1 MQMLNRHIG
10 KMSQNEK
17 IYTFCNV
24 NDGSTTYTCADIIH
38 QISASTQLRVDS
50 AATQVEELVRPTVCK
65 DQIFKQHTQPPIM

>member
-24 NDGSTTYTCADIIH
+24 NDGSTSSPADIIH

-50 AATQVEELVRPTVCK
+50 AATVQLQELVRPTVCK
-65 DQIFKQHTQPPIM
+65 DQIFKQTDNHQ